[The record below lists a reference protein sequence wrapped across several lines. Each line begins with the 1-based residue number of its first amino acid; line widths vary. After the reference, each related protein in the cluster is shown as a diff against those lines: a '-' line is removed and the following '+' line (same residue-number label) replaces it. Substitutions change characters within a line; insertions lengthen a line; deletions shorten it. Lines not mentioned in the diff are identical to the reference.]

1 MQQLWWCPLQAH
13 QDFEDGGVLL
23 VELVAK
29 LHDARDDALR
39 QRGRVPALLEAL
51 VHRRLGAQEVAAPG
65 WPVRDLPGLQQRA
78 RVRIVMGAAVCSLS
92 QTV

>member
-1 MQQLWWCPLQAH
+1 MRLCA
-13 QDFEDGGVLL
+13 
-23 VELVAK
+23 AC
-29 LHDARDDALR
+29 LR
-39 QRGRVPALLEAL
+39 QCESQAEQQRALLEAL